1 MKKLLFIIL
10 LCFLAVFVVI
20 AMPMSPHPGDSLEMI
35 LTVSDDVVMI
45 QGEIIPAVN
54 ILHLESFNN
63 EICLL
68 ANDEIPS
75 HDYLLDSGIMAVPA
89 VVYTDLEVEYL
100 IEADIA
106 LRPEN
111 YRGGRLHYAVYYQQV
126 I

>member
-35 LTVSDDVVMI
+35 LTVSDDVVI
-45 QGEIIPAVN
+45 ESQAVSAPAIDV
-54 ILHLESFNN
+54 LHLEQYNYN

-68 ANDEIPS
+68 ANDEIQS

-89 VVYTDLEVEYL
+89 VVHIDFEMGTINLNTVEG
-100 IEADIA
+100 IT
-106 LRPEN
+106 
-111 YRGGRLHYAVYYQQV
+111 VYKTEFG
-126 I
+126 